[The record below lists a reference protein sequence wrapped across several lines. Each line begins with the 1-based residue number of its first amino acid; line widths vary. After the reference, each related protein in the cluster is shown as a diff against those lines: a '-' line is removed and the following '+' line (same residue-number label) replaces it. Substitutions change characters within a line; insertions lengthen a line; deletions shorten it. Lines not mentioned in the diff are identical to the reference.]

1 MIIVNSKLNIFRPL
15 LLLFLAFIII
25 PMNNVLY
32 PITLE
37 QPVNSANGRIS
48 VFLDAPWWLDR
59 DFVREQIPIVNYVRD
74 RELADV
80 HILMT
85 RHGAGSAGTNYSIS
99 FIGRRAYKD
108 MDNDLTYWAPSTNSS
123 DDTRRGYTNMI
134 KIGLVKYIA
143 TTNLVSRI
151 LVDYDYDQEA
161 IILANA
167 VEPEVD
173 PWDSWVFEIYGGG
186 NFRLEELQSNVS
198 SRFGF
203 FADRITEDWKI
214 RVRPYFNF
222 SQRTFISGEDTIVSK
237 SHRHGHTAYV
247 VKSIN
252 DHWSV
257 GIFNSSQSSTFHN
270 MRFTTSLTPAVE
282 YSFFPY
288 NEATRRSITFAY
300 RMGYSYRNY
309 YEMTIFA
316 RESEFL
322 MSQSLEAT
330 ARYQQPWGNFRAGIT
345 GSHFFHDLSINRVNL
360 FANVNVRI
368 FQGLALNLN
377 TNLNLIN
384 DLIALPA
391 GDLSIEEILLE
402 QSQQATSYNVS
413 GSIGISYTFGS
424 DFSAAF
430 NPRL

>member
-1 MIIVNSKLNIFRPL
+1 MTFNTIRIHLAVFFVFQ
-15 LLLFLAFIII
+15 LFFSG
-25 PMNNVLY
+25 NVLATGIY
-32 PITLE
+32 AEPS
-37 QPVNSANGRIS
+37 SATNGRIS

-59 DFVREQIPIVNYVRD
+59 DYVREQIPIVNYVRD

-99 FIGRRAYKD
+99 FIGRRAFKD

-123 DDTRRGYTNMI
+123 DDTRRGYSNMI
-134 KIGLVKYIA
+134 KIGLVRYIA
-143 TTNLVSRI
+143 TTNLVNRI
-151 LVDYDYDQEA
+151 IVDYDYDQDA
-161 IILANA
+161 IIFANEF
-167 VEPEVD
+167 EPEVD
-173 PWDSWVFEIYGGG
+173 PWNSWVFEIYGGG
-186 NFRLEELQSNVS
+186 NFRKEELQSNVS

-214 RVRPYFNF
+214 RLRPYFNF

-237 SHRHGHTAYV
+237 SHRHGHSAYV

-252 DHWSV
+252 NHWSV
-257 GIFNSSQSSTFHN
+257 GMFNSSESSTFHN
-270 MRFTTSLTPAVE
+270 MRFATSLTPAVE

-300 RMGYSYRNY
+300 RMGYAYRNY

-316 RESEFL
+316 KESEFL

-330 ARYQQPWGNFRAGIT
+330 ARYQQPWGNFRAGIS
-345 GSHFFHDLSINRVNL
+345 GSHFFHDFSVNRVNL

-377 TNLNLIN
+377 TSLNLIN
-384 DLIALPA
+384 DLIAIPA
-391 GDLSIEEILLE
+391 GNLTIEEILLE
-402 QSQQATSYNVS
+402 QSQQATSYNVA